1 MRVWAW
7 IAAVA
12 LLPACPS
19 CGSGSSAISANPTP
33 TSSDNP
39 TATASDPTTASSD
52 PTTTSLSPTTTEALA
67 LPARIVCGTQ
77 YRPVAESL
85 EGAEEK
91 VLTVERDDLG
101 TNAGVSL
108 EFPTM
113 TITVSYVGDVP
124 DGRVVMI
131 AVTTS
136 DSKPLSTVLY
146 QLGDLRLSEVGF
158 AGDHGFTGLHY
169 VQNRRANLQFWCAA
183 E

>member
-1 MRVWAW
+1 MRTWAW

-19 CGSGSSAISANPTP
+19 CGSGSPAISANPPPAT
-33 TSSDNP
+33 SDNP
-39 TATASDPTTASSD
+39 TTSSN
-52 PTTTSLSPTTTEALA
+52 PTTTSSNSTATSSSPTTTEALA

-91 VLTVERDDLG
+91 VLTVERDDVG
-101 TNAGVSL
+101 ATAGASL

-113 TITVSYVGDVP
+113 TLTASYVGDVP

-131 AVTTS
+131 VVTTS
-136 DSKPLSTVLY
+136 DSKPLLTVLY
-146 QLGDLRLSEVGF
+146 QLGDIELSEVGF
-158 AGDHGFTGLHY
+158 AGDHGFTGLHN